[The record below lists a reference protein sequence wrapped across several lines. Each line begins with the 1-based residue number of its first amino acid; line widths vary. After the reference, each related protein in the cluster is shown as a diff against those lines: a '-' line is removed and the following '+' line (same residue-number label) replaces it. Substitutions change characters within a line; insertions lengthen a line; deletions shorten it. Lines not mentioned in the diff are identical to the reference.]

1 MNMTPNGPTGQPNA
15 PEIKDRV
22 TNLQAIFDILA
33 YLHVDARRDGHPELA
48 DRLDFAMNY
57 VEGKLKEVKIEL

>member
-1 MNMTPNGPTGQPNA
+1 MNMTIGPAGQTPA
-15 PEIKDRV
+15 AEVTDRV

-57 VEGKLKEVKIEL
+57 AEGKLKELKSGA

>member
-1 MNMTPNGPTGQPNA
+1 MNLTQGPTRQSPVTQPS
-15 PEIKDRV
+15 DRQ

-57 VEGKLKEVKIEL
+57 VEGKLKEIKNGA

>member
-1 MNMTPNGPTGQPNA
+1 MSMTIGQSGQPA
-15 PEIKDRV
+15 EGQGTDRV

-33 YLHVDARRDGHPELA
+33 YLQVDARRDGDLELA

-57 VEGKLKEVKIEL
+57 AERELKKLKSSV